1 MTAQEHGEVGGKGV
15 ERSAR
20 ELARWFVR
28 LVEEVVEAELRER
41 GHDHDGDWEP
51 CRGGGGLTG
60 QPLAPG
66 ATASPIEITQ
76 TSVQTL
82 TTAAL
87 GAAYVPAGDTPPTQV
102 IWQDHDG
109 EVLVHVDQTQVVMFP
124 GLVLVALALES
135 DETGAGQVIV
145 PFAVGSPEIP
155 AGLVAVTEPNPRGPQ
170 TLVDRWGQS
179 AIAAAWQALLDVAH
193 GISLQVGV
201 DQDGARLIPGALSTD
216 GTTLSVTPQ
225 ARHAADR
232 IAAQ

>member
-1 MTAQEHGEVGGKGV
+1 MTGQEHEEERGEGV

-28 LVEEVVEAELRER
+28 LVDEIVDEELRER
-41 GHDHDGDWEP
+41 GH
-51 CRGGGGLTG
+51 GGGTG
-60 QPLAPG
+60 GTGEPLAPG
-66 ATASPIEITQ
+66 ATAPPVDVKQASL
-76 TSVQTL
+76 QTL

-87 GAAYVPAGDTPPTQV
+87 GAAYVPTGDTPPARV

-109 EVLVHVDQTQVVMFP
+109 EVLVHLDQTQVVMLP
-124 GLVLVALALES
+124 GLVLVALTLES
-135 DETGAGQVIV
+135 DETGSGQIIV
-145 PFAVGSPEIP
+145 PFAVGTPESP

-170 TLVDRWGQS
+170 SLVDRWGQS

-193 GISLQVGV
+193 CLSLNAGV
-201 DQDGARLIPGALSTD
+201 DQEGARLIPGALSTD

>member
-1 MTAQEHGEVGGKGV
+1 MTGQEHDEERGEGV

-20 ELARWFVR
+20 ELARWFVQ
-28 LVEEVVEAELRER
+28 LVEKVVEEELRE
-41 GHDHDGDWEP
+41 HDHDGDDD
-51 CRGGGGLTG
+51 GGIGPPTKS
-60 QPLAPG
+60 LAPG
-66 ATASPIEITQ
+66 ATAPPVTVKQ
-76 TSVQTL
+76 TSLQTL

-87 GAAYVPAGDTPPTQV
+87 GAASVTIGQAPLAQV

-109 EVLVHVDQTQVVMFP
+109 EVLVHLDQTQVAMFP
-124 GLVLVALALES
+124 GLVLIALTLEA
-135 DETGAGQVIV
+135 DETGAGQLVV
-145 PFAVGSPEIP
+145 PFAVGSPESP

-170 TLVDRWGQS
+170 SLVDRWGQS

-193 GISLQVGV
+193 GLSLHAGV